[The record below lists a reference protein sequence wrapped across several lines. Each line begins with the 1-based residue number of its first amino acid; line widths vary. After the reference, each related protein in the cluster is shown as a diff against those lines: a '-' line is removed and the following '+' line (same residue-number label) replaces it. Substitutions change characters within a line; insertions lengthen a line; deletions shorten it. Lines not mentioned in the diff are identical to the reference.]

1 MSSVLASR
9 PSAGIRTRLAWLLCI
24 GALCTCAAAD
34 AHHSFGTFD
43 MNRNIE
49 ITGTIAGLDFV
60 NPHSWLRVDARGANG
75 SAVTYRCEMR
85 GATVLRRS
93 GWTPEMFVRGEP
105 ITVQGAPDRVD
116 PLACYVNTLALA
128 NGRNLDRYTQREVPA
143 GAALADSPTTT
154 LPRTATGV
162 PNLAGDWAVEQQVMS
177 DPRGRLGTLVPLSS
191 STQFAGGAVPRGS
204 LTMPG
209 SEGFG
214 VLATVGMLYRIAVGA
229 VSPYGLPW
237 IDRAIRLTE
246 RGAAAAPPPAEH
258 PQMRCEA
265 TSIIFNWYMETL
277 VNRITQDDTTL
288 TIEYGHGLVRTIH
301 LNAEHPASIEPSRV
315 GHSIGRWDGD
325 VLVVDTV
332 GFLPGMLNAPV
343 RHSDKLH
350 VVERFTLDPKT
361 MKLTRAYVADD
372 PMYLKGQY
380 SGQDVI
386 QVADAPYAP
395 DKCKEQG
402 FIDYSKQAGR

>member
-93 GWTPEMFVRGEP
+93 GWRPEMFVRGEP

-214 VLATVGMLYRIAVGA
+214 VFAGIGMLYRIAVGA

-237 IDRAIRLTE
+237 IDRAVALTE

-288 TIEYGHGLVRTIH
+288 TIEYGHGLVRTVH

-332 GFLPGMLNAPV
+332 GFLPGMLAIEV
-343 RHSDKLH
+343 AHGADLH
-350 VVERFTLDPKT
+350 VVERFALNADGSV
-361 MKLTRAYVADD
+361 LTRDYTATDPAYFVGEYTGSD
-372 PMYLKGQY
+372 PTPR
-380 SGQDVI
+380 SPVPFAVDVC
-386 QVADAPYAP
+386 DAALNALR
-395 DKCKEQG
+395 G
-402 FIDYSKQAGR
+402 